1 MLLLTPL
8 TVIFHRLWLKDLEQ
22 TNAILASQ
30 IHVFNSFF
38 YKKLNHHQ
46 KGYVYVCCCVAVK
59 LIDHVSNTDLGY
71 ESVRKWTSKFDIF
84 QKKYIIVPINERYDV
99 ITTYLFYSISLLL

>member
-1 MLLLTPL
+1 MHLITPV
-8 TVIFHRLWLKDLEQ
+8 TDISHRLWLKELEQ
-22 TNAILASQ
+22 SDSKLASE

-46 KGYVYVCCCVAVK
+46 KGCVYVYRCVAVK
-59 LIDHVSNTDLGY
+59 LIVHFSSTNLGY

-84 QKKYIIVPINERYDV
+84 QKKYIIVPINEQ
-99 ITTYLFYSISLLL
+99 

>member
-1 MLLLTPL
+1 MLLITSP
-8 TVIFHRLWLKDLEQ
+8 TDISHRLWLKELEQ
-22 TNAILASQ
+22 TDAVLASQ

-46 KGYVYVCCCVAVK
+46 KGYVCVYSCVAVK
-59 LIDHVSNTDLGY
+59 LIDHVSSSDLGY

-84 QKKYIIVPINERYDV
+84 KKKYIIVPINER
-99 ITTYLFYSISLLL
+99 

>member
-1 MLLLTPL
+1 MFLTTQL
-8 TVIFHRLWLKDLEQ
+8 TDISHRLWLKELEQ
-22 TNAILASQ
+22 SDAKLASQ

-46 KGYVYVCCCVAVK
+46 KGYVYVYCCVVVK
-59 LIDHVSNTDLGY
+59 LIVNFSNTNLGY

-84 QKKYIIVPINERYDV
+84 QKKYIIVPINEQ
-99 ITTYLFYSISLLL
+99 

>member
-1 MLLLTPL
+1 MLLINPL
-8 TVIFHRLWLKDLEQ
+8 TDISHRLWLKELEQ
-22 TNAILASQ
+22 SDALLASQ

-46 KGYVYVCCCVAVK
+46 KGYAYVYCCVAVK
-59 LIDHVSNTDLGY
+59 LIVHFSSTKLGY

-84 QKKYIIVPINERYDV
+84 EKKYIIVPINEQ
-99 ITTYLFYSISLLL
+99 